1 MKDKIFGFAIIGCGA
16 IARIHA
22 QAIASLEDARLTAV
36 FDQNTGHAVAFA
48 REFGCRSYGTVEE
61 MLADPDVDVVSI
73 CVPSG
78 LHAKFAVLA
87 ANAKKHIV
95 VEKPMAI
102 TAQQLEEMTRA
113 VTENGVKITVIVQM
127 RFQENVRLLKA
138 AIDNGRL
145 GRIYF
150 ADCRMRFCR
159 SPEYYQNGGWRGTWE
174 MDGGGALMNQ
184 GIHGIDLVQYLMG
197 GVKSVYADC
206 RTMARQ
212 IETEDTANLL
222 VEYRNGAIGVIQ
234 GTTIAVPGEPR
245 TITISGEKGTVVLQ
259 EDAIVRWDVER
270 ESLASGETDVGSC
283 QDPMAFSFGCHA
295 LQLRELLDAIREDRP
310 SAVDATEGRKAV
322 DIILAAYRSSQTGQ
336 KVLLPQ
342 EA

>member
-1 MKDKIFGFAIIGCGA
+1 MEDKIFGFAIIGCGA
-16 IARIHA
+16 IARIHVE
-22 QAIASLEDARLTAV
+22 AIASLQNARLTAV
-36 FDQNTGHAVAFA
+36 YDQNADQAVAFA
-48 REFGCRSYGTVEE
+48 REFGCRSYDSAEK
-61 MLADPDVDVVSI
+61 MLEDPDVDIVSI

-102 TAQQLEEMTRA
+102 TTQQLDEMTRA
-113 VTENGVKITVIVQM
+113 VAENGVKITVIVQM
-127 RFQENVRLLKA
+127 RFQENVKLVKA
-138 AIDNGRL
+138 AIDEGRL

-150 ADCRMRFCR
+150 ADCRMRFYR
-159 SPEYYQNGGWRGTWE
+159 SPEYYRNGGWRGTWE
-174 MDGGGALMNQ
+174 MDGGALMNQ
-184 GIHGIDLVQYLMG
+184 GIHGIDLMQYLMG

-212 IETEDTANLL
+212 IETEDAANLL

-234 GTTIAVPGEPR
+234 STTIAVPGEPR

-259 EDAIVRWDVER
+259 EDAIVRWNVEG
-270 ESLASGETDVGSC
+270 EGLATGETDVGSC

-295 LQLRELLDAIREDRP
+295 LQLRDLLDAIREDRP

-336 KVLLPQ
+336 KVLFPQ